1 MILLVQAGDFPKI
14 DRKAR
19 MRLKSQGLLVRPA
32 NERVRD
38 FDEIV
43 LLGDE
48 KWAQYEASR
57 CIHCYGRPPC
67 QQACPAGN
75 DISHAMTLIEQGKFI
90 EAANVYRQ
98 TTTFPEICGRVCP
111 QEKLCEGACVRNRRG
126 DPVPTG
132 ALEAFVTEYQRRTVG
147 VEIPVPASTGR
158 KVAIVGAGPSGLAC
172 AEQLVRM
179 GHWVTIF
186 DNHPAPGGAL
196 TYGFPN
202 FKLPHT
208 LLESIF
214 KSIQKAGVS
223 FVGNIMI
230 GKKKTVNDL
239 FNDGFES
246 VFLGLGS
253 GIDQPLGI
261 PGENLRGVYFATD
274 FLVRSVQIKKLLP
287 SRLRTQPEVG
297 ARVVVVGG
305 GDPATDCARTAI
317 RLGARK
323 VTCLYRY
330 TEQEIPGRG
339 HDRKW
344 AEEEGVE
351 FRYLT
356 RPVRFTEG
364 ERGHVG
370 GMDCVRVEIG
380 EPDEAGQLHPYP
392 VEDSE
397 FHIEADT
404 VIIAKGYYPD
414 PIVGATT
421 PGLRTHKWGLIVAD
435 SATGA
440 TSRFGVYTG
449 GDIVTGPDMVVTAML
464 AGRKAAYTIDAYL
477 S

>member
-1 MILLVQAGDFPKI
+1 MQVGDPSKI

-19 MRLKSQGLLVRPA
+19 MRLKSRGLIVRPA
-32 NERVRD
+32 IERVHD
-38 FDEIV
+38 FKETVI
-43 LLGDE
+43 LGDE

-57 CIHCYGRPPC
+57 CLHCYGRPVC
-67 QQACPAGN
+67 QRACPAGN
-75 DISHAMTLIEQGKFI
+75 DIAQAMHFIEQGKFL
-90 EAANVYRQ
+90 EAAQVYRK

-132 ALEAFVTEYQRRTVG
+132 ALEAFVTEYERRKIG
-147 VEIPVPASTGR
+147 YAIPVAPSTGR
-158 KVAIVGAGPSGLAC
+158 KVAIIGGGPSGLAC

-186 DNHPAPGGAL
+186 DNHAALGGAL

-202 FKLPHT
+202 FKLPRS
-208 LLESIF
+208 LLQAI
-214 KSIQKAGVS
+214 IGDILKAGVT
-223 FVGNIMI
+223 FIGRTMI

-239 FNDGFES
+239 FAEGFES
-246 VFLGLGS
+246 VFLGMGS
-253 GIDQPLGI
+253 GIDQALDI
-261 PGENLRGVYFATD
+261 PGESLQGVYFATD
-274 FLVRSVQIKKLLP
+274 FLVRTNTEKKNLTP
-287 SRLRTQPEVG
+287 RQRTPLEVG
-297 ARVVVVGG
+297 ERVVVVGG

-330 TEQEIPGRG
+330 TENEIPGRG

-344 AEEEGVE
+344 AEEEGVQ

-356 RPVRFTEG
+356 RPVRITEG
-364 ERGHVG
+364 KKGQVG
-370 GMDCVRVEIG
+370 GLDCVHYEIG
-380 EPDEAGQLHPYP
+380 EPDPDGQLHPHP
-392 VEDSE
+392 VEGSE
-397 FHIEADT
+397 FHIPADT
-404 VIIAKGYYPD
+404 VIVAKGYYPD
-414 PIVGATT
+414 PIITATT
-421 PGLRTHKWGLIVAD
+421 PGLKTHKWGLIVAD
-435 SATGA
+435 ETTGA

-449 GDIVTGPDMVVTAML
+449 GDVVTGPDMVVSAML

>member
-1 MILLVQAGDFPKI
+1 MLVQVGDSMQI

-32 NERVRD
+32 DDRVHDFNETVQ
-38 FDEIV
+38 
-43 LLGDE
+43 LGDE

-57 CIHCYGRPPC
+57 CIHCYNPPC
-67 QQACPAGN
+67 RQACPAGN
-75 DISHAMTLIEQGKFI
+75 DISRALWLIEQGKFL
-90 EAANVYRQ
+90 EAAQVYRK

-126 DPVPTG
+126 DAVPTG
-132 ALEAFVTEYQRRTVG
+132 ALEAFVTEYERRTVG
-147 VEIPVPASTGR
+147 YTIPVPPPTGR
-158 KVAIVGAGPSGLAC
+158 KVAVVGGGPSGLAC

-186 DNHPAPGGAL
+186 DNHAALGGAL

-208 LLESIF
+208 LLNDII
-214 KSIQKAGVS
+214 KSIRKAGVA
-223 FVGNIMI
+223 FIGKTMVGK
-230 GKKKTVNDL
+230 KKKTVNDL
-239 FNDGFES
+239 FAEGYES
-246 VFLGLGS
+246 IFLGLGS
-253 GIDQPLGI
+253 GIDQSLEV
-261 PGENLRGVYFATD
+261 PGENLPGVYFATD
-274 FLVRSVQIKKLLP
+274 FLVRTNTEKKNLP
-287 SRLRTQPEVG
+287 ARQRIPPDIGT
-297 ARVVVVGG
+297 RVVVVGG

-330 TEQEIPGRG
+330 TEAEVPGRG
-339 HDRKW
+339 HDREW
-344 AEEEGVE
+344 AEEEGVQ

-356 RPVRFTEG
+356 KPVRITEG
-364 ERGHVG
+364 ERGRVG
-370 GMDCVRVEIG
+370 GLDCVHYEIG
-380 EPDEAGQLHPYP
+380 EPDSEGVRHPHP
-392 VEDSE
+392 VVGSE
-397 FHIEADT
+397 FHIQADA

-414 PIVGATT
+414 PIIGATT
-421 PGLRTHKWGLIVAD
+421 PGLKTHKWGLIVAD

-449 GDIVTGPDMVVTAML
+449 GDIVTGPDMVVSAML

>member
-1 MILLVQAGDFPKI
+1 M
-14 DRKAR
+14 R
-19 MRLKSQGLLVRPA
+19 MKSQGLLVRPA
-32 NERVRD
+32 SERVRD
-38 FDEIV
+38 FEDTV

-57 CIHCYGRPPC
+57 CIHCYDRPAC
-67 QQACPAGN
+67 QRACPAGN
-75 DISHAMTLIEQGKFI
+75 DISRALAYIEQGKFI
-90 EAANVYRQ
+90 EAAEVYRE

-132 ALEAFVTEYQRRTVG
+132 ALEAFVTEYQRRVVG
-147 VEIPVPASTGR
+147 YHIPVPSPTGR
-158 KVAIVGAGPSGLAC
+158 KVAVVGAGPSGLAC

-202 FKLPHT
+202 FKLPHD
-208 LLESIF
+208 LLESIV
-214 KSIQKAGVS
+214 KSIQEAGVS
-223 FVGNIMI
+223 FIGNTMI

-239 FNDGFES
+239 FAEGFES

-253 GIDQPLGI
+253 GIDQPLEI
-261 PGENLRGVYFATD
+261 PGETLQGVYLATD
-274 FLVRSVQIKKLLP
+274 FLVRSVQKKKLLP
-287 SRLRTQPEVG
+287 ARLRTPPVVG
-297 ARVVVVGG
+297 SRVVIIGG
-305 GDPATDCARTAI
+305 GDPATDCARSAI
-317 RLGARK
+317 RFGARK

-330 TEQEIPGRG
+330 TEHEIPGRG
-339 HDRKW
+339 HDRQW
-344 AEEEGVE
+344 AEEEGVV

-364 ERGHVG
+364 EKGHIG

-380 EPDEAGQLHPYP
+380 EPDEDGQRHPFP
-392 VEDSE
+392 IEGSE
-397 FHIEADT
+397 FHIQADT
-404 VIIAKGYYPD
+404 VVIAKGYYPD
-414 PIVGATT
+414 PIVSATT
-421 PGLRTHKWGLIVAD
+421 PGLKTHKWGLIVAD

-449 GDIVTGPDMVVTAML
+449 GDVVTGPDMVVTAML
-464 AGRKAAYTIDAYL
+464 AGRKAAFTIDAYL